1 MRALKG
7 SGAEKSAWEPEVAIL
22 KTLKDKLAALTGK
35 PAEQPG
41 KKKKK

>member
-1 MRALKG
+1 MKT
-7 SGAEKSAWEPEVAIL
+7 SGAEKSVWQPEVENLLSL
-22 KTLKDKLAALTGK
+22 KNKLAALTGK